1 MSTELYQE
9 QILDHYRHPRNK
21 GVLADATVSARDT
34 NPLCGDEVAFYLRL
48 DGGGGGVADARF
60 DGRGCAISQ
69 ASASMLSTMLQG
81 KTLAE
86 LASIDRDTLLA
97 TLGVP
102 ITGARLKC
110 ALLPLQVL
118 HLAVDRAKVL
128 PASG

>member
-1 MSTELYQE
+1 MSTGLYQE

-48 DGGGGGVADARF
+48 DGGGAVADARF

-86 LASIDRDTLLA
+86 LASIDRDTVLA

-118 HLAVDRAKVL
+118 HLAVDRTKVL
-128 PASG
+128 PALG